1 MRRLV
6 VISLAL
12 VTSLGLMAP
21 ALGAAPFPDHIPVPD
36 GSYPEG
42 IAVGY
47 GHDFYVGSLL
57 DGSIYR
63 GDLRTG
69 DGEVI
74 APGEEG
80 RLTVG
85 LSFDRRS
92 GLLWAAGVEGGFE
105 AGVRVI
111 LAFDGRTGALIHRV
125 VIPGAAFL
133 NDLVVT
139 RDAVYVTDSFAD
151 RLWKV
156 PLTSRGA
163 PAGAPTAI
171 PLAGDFEYVTEGDL
185 PLNLNGIDATP
196 DGRTLLAVHTT
207 LGVLYRIDP
216 TTGHATAVDLGGA
229 SLPTADGILLHGRT
243 LYVVQNFLNE
253 IAVVR
258 LDPGFTTGTVV
269 DTITSAGFRVPTT
282 VARFGGSL
290 YVVNARFDDGFP
302 PTLGGIPVT
311 LDYDVVRVDPR

>member
-12 VTSLGLMAP
+12 VSSLGLVAP
-21 ALGAAPFPDHIPVPD
+21 ALGAPPFPDRIPVPD

-92 GLLWAAGVEGGFE
+92 GLLWAAGVEGGFA
-105 AGVRVI
+105 AGERVI
-111 LAFDGRTGALIHRV
+111 LAFDGRTGAVAHRV
-125 VIPGAAFL
+125 AIPGGMFL
-133 NDLVVT
+133 NDLVVA
-139 RDAVYVTDSFAD
+139 RDAIFVTDSFGD
-151 RLWKV
+151 RLWTV
-156 PLTSRGA
+156 PLTARGA
-163 PAGAPTAI
+163 PAGAATAI
-171 PLAGDFEYVTEGDL
+171 PLSGDFELVTTGEL
-185 PLNLNGIDATP
+185 PINLNGIDVTP
-196 DGRTLLAVHTT
+196 DGRTLLAVHTS

-216 TTGHATAVDLGGA
+216 TTGHATTIDLGGA

-243 LYVVQNFLNE
+243 LYVVQNFLDQ

-258 LDPGFTTGTVV
+258 LDPGFAAGTLV
-269 DTITSAGFRVPTT
+269 DTITSDGFRVPTT

-290 YVVNARFDDGFP
+290 YAVNARFDAAFP
-302 PTLGGIPVT
+302 PSFGGVPQV
-311 LDYDVVRVDPR
+311 LDYDVVRVDRR

>member
-6 VISLAL
+6 IISLAL
-12 VTSLGLMAP
+12 VTSLGLMGP
-21 ALGAAPFPDHIPVPD
+21 ALGAPPFPDRIPVPD

-47 GHDFYVGSLL
+47 GQDFYVGSLL
-57 DGSIYR
+57 DGAIYR

-69 DGEVI
+69 DGAVL
-74 APGEEG
+74 APGAEG
-80 RLTVG
+80 RITVG

-92 GLLWAAGVEGGFE
+92 GLLWAAGLDGGIG
-105 AGVRVI
+105 AI
-111 LAFDGRTGALIHRV
+111 LAFDGRTGALTHR
-125 VIPGAAFL
+125 IPIPQAGFL
-133 NDLVVT
+133 NDVVVT

-151 RLWKV
+151 RLWTV
-156 PLTSRGA
+156 PLTNRGA
-163 PAGAPTAI
+163 PAGPGVAI
-171 PLAGDFEYVTEGDL
+171 ELSGDFQLVTEGEL
-185 PLNLNGIDATP
+185 PLNLNGIDVTP

-216 TTGHATAVDLGGA
+216 TTGVATAIDLGGA
-229 SLPTADGILLHGRT
+229 TLPFGDGILLHGRT

-253 IAVVR
+253 IAVVH
-258 LDPGFTTGTVV
+258 LDPGFATGTVAG
-269 DTITSAGFRVPTT
+269 TITSEDFRIPTT

-290 YVVNARFDDGFP
+290 YAVNARFDQAFP
-302 PTLGGIPVT
+302 PLFGAEPQN